1 MHILIN
7 RNFLSDFMNVLM
19 SIKPEFVNR
28 ILTGEKQY
36 EFRKSIFK
44 ENVERIYIYSSY
56 PVKKIVGYFEVDE
69 IMHKSPEE
77 LWNSYSEVSG
87 ISKKDFFEYFKD
99 REKGYAIKINNL
111 KVFDEFIE
119 MKDYTGPQSFCY
131 IENSDYLMKL
141 LLI

>member
-1 MHILIN
+1 
-7 RNFLSDFMNVLM
+7 M
-19 SIKPEFVNR
+19 SIKPEFLDK

-44 ENVERIYIYSSY
+44 QKVERIYIYSTY

-69 IMHKSPEE
+69 IIHKSPGE

-87 ISKKDFFEYFKD
+87 ISRRDFFKYFKG
-99 REKGYAIKINNL
+99 REKGYAIKINNI
-111 KVFDEFIE
+111 KVFNNFIE
-119 MKDYTGPQSFCY
+119 IKDFTAPQSFCY
-131 IENSDYLMKL
+131 IENSDYLKKL

>member
-69 IMHKSPEE
+69 IIHKSPEE
-77 LWNSYSEVSG
+77 LWNSYSDVSG

>member
-1 MHILIN
+1 
-7 RNFLSDFMNVLM
+7 MNVLM

-69 IMHKSPEE
+69 IIHKSPEE

-131 IENSDYLMKL
+131 IENSDYLRKL

>member
-1 MHILIN
+1 
-7 RNFLSDFMNVLM
+7 MNVLM
-19 SIKPEFVNR
+19 SIKPEFVDK

-69 IMHKSPEE
+69 IIHKSPKE
-77 LWNSYSEVSG
+77 LWDSYSDVSG
-87 ISKKDFFEYFKD
+87 ISEKDFFKYFKD
-99 REKGYAIKINNL
+99 HEKGYAIKINNL
-111 KVFDEFIE
+111 NVFDEFIE

>member
-1 MHILIN
+1 
-7 RNFLSDFMNVLM
+7 MNVLM
-19 SIKPEFVNR
+19 SIKPEFVDK

-44 ENVERIYIYSSY
+44 EKVERIYIYSTY

-69 IMHKSPEE
+69 IIHNSPEE

-87 ISKKDFFEYFKD
+87 ISKKDFFKYFKD
-99 REKGYAIKINNL
+99 HEKGYAIKINNL

-119 MKDYTGPQSFCY
+119 MKDFTAPQSFCY
-131 IENSDYLMKL
+131 VENSDYLMKL

>member
-7 RNFLSDFMNVLM
+7 RHFLSDFMNVLM

-69 IMHKSPEE
+69 IIHKSPEE

>member
-56 PVKKIVGYFEVDE
+56 HVKKIVGYFEVDE
-69 IMHKSPEE
+69 IIHKSPEE

>member
-1 MHILIN
+1 
-7 RNFLSDFMNVLM
+7 MNVLM
-19 SIKPEFVNR
+19 SIKPEFVDK

-44 ENVERIYIYSSY
+44 EKVERIYIYSTY

-69 IMHKSPEE
+69 IIYKSPEE

-87 ISKKDFFEYFKD
+87 ISEKDFFKYFKD
-99 REKGYAIKINNL
+99 HEKGYAIKINNL
-111 KVFDEFIE
+111 KVFNEFIE
-119 MKDYTGPQSFCY
+119 MKDFTAPQSFCY
-131 IENSDYLMKL
+131 VENSDYLMKL

>member
-69 IMHKSPEE
+69 IIHKSPEE